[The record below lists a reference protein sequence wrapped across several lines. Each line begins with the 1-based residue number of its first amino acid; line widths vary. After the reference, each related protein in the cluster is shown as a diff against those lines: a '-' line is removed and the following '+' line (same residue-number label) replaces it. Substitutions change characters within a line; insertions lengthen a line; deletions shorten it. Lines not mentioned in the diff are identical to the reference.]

1 MFEVVGVDPPIKV
14 SLTSGAGVT
23 GVFSDIE
30 GANGVVMFV
39 LFNNIV
45 SDGISSCANIG
56 LLIILSCCDIA
67 TYERDIPAR
76 SVDNNTIVLILML
89 DLNTYTNDL
98 RLTFSWT
105 SKLSQKNFWICFLM
119 IMLVFVHLS
128 SSEIISCKECGQ
140 H

>member
-14 SLTSGAGVT
+14 SLTSGADVM

-30 GANGVVMFV
+30 GANWVVMFV
-39 LFNNIV
+39 LFNNFV

-56 LLIILSCCDIA
+56 LPIILSCCDMG

-89 DLNTYTNDL
+89 DLNTFTDDI

-105 SKLSQKNFWICFLM
+105 SKLSQKGLLDMFFNDNASICT
-119 IMLVFVHLS
+119 LVFQRNYKL
-128 SSEIISCKECGQ
+128 
-140 H
+140 